1 MTLPI
6 VFPRE
11 RIIEAGLEIIR
22 EKGWRAVTVRA
33 LAKKLGSST
42 MPIYSQAGSIENI
55 LKDLR
60 ERTREVLMEYQTRS
74 YTEDPLLSM
83 AIGYVIFA
91 RDEKNL
97 FRFLYL
103 EMDSNFGS
111 EEEGNT
117 ASPEGDQG
125 ILSGMRDSFLKDFG
139 RDSDRGR
146 RISGLLPEVQE
157 GLIQKSWIFT
167 HGLAMIVNT
176 GILGPLP
183 VSKIKDLLS
192 EAGGAF
198 YIWENNK
205 QYNKE
210 EDNSNAE

>member
-1 MTLPI
+1 MTLPV

-55 LKDLR
+55 LKELR
-60 ERTREVLMEYQTRS
+60 ERTREVLMEYQTRP

-83 AIGYVIFA
+83 AVGYVIFA
-91 RDEKNL
+91 RDDKNL

-103 EMDSNFGS
+103 EKDNALPN
-111 EEEGNT
+111 EEEGST
-117 ASPEGDQG
+117 TSGDGDQG
-125 ILSGMRDSFLKDFG
+125 ILSGMRDSFFKDFG
-139 RDSDRGR
+139 RDSDRGIG
-146 RISGLLPEVQE
+146 ISSLAPEVQE

-167 HGLAMIVNT
+167 HGLAMLVNT
-176 GILGPLP
+176 GILGCLP
-183 VSKIKDLLS
+183 ENKISDLLS

-198 YIWENNK
+198 YIWENSK
-205 QYNKE
+205 PHKKE
-210 EDNSNAE
+210 DNNSNAE